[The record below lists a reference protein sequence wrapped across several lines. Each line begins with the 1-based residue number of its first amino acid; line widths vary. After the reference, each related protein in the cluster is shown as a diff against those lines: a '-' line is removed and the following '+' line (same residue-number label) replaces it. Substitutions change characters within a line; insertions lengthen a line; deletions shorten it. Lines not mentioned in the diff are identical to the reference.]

1 MTEPSLPEALPPRMP
16 TLAERINAEP
26 NESRLSMS
34 RNMHYGAAGVC
45 LLVLTLL
52 VQMGGSSRAF
62 LASLVSSAVGIPI
75 FLLLGSIYEYYIVL
89 GEPSY
94 AHLRLP
100 RTQALIGTLLTIG
113 GGALLLSVAS
123 LIHAAFPPAMFIFF
137 VVAAIAALVATWFYR
152 DLSRWYERDASSKG
166 S

>member
-1 MTEPSLPEALPPRMP
+1 MSEATKPPRQRP
-16 TLAERINAEP
+16 TLAERINSEP

-52 VQMGGSSRAF
+52 VQMGGDSRAF
-62 LASLVSSAVGIPI
+62 RASLVSSAVGIPV

-89 GEPSY
+89 GEQSY
-94 AHLRLP
+94 GHLRLA
-100 RTQALIGTLLTIG
+100 RTQALIGTLLSIG
-113 GGALLLSVAS
+113 GGALLLAVAS

-137 VVAAIAALVATWFYR
+137 LVAAIAALVATWFYR
-152 DLSRWYERDASSKG
+152 NLSAWYEKQPASQEPAE
-166 S
+166 